1 MGALAW
7 TMMGLALWHFT
18 VFLPDRCWSGIV
30 GAFLGCVFGA
40 IVFGLL
46 INGFAVPGQHD
57 TNLTTALEA
66 VPGSLIGY
74 GIFYWLGARQEA
86 ASLRDDELPA
96 T

>member
-18 VFLPDRCWSGIV
+18 IFLPDRCWGGII

-40 IVFGLL
+40 ILFGLM
-46 INGFAVPGQHD
+46 IHGFSVPGQEATD
-57 TNLTTALEA
+57 LVTTLEA
-66 VPGSLIGY
+66 VPGAALGY
-74 GIFYWLGARQEA
+74 GFFYFLGMRREA
-86 ASLRDDELPA
+86 AEADEELLA

>member
-18 VFLPDRCWSGIV
+18 VFLPDRCWSGII

-40 IVFGLL
+40 VLFGLA
-46 INGFAVPGQHD
+46 INGFAVPGQDD
-57 TNLTTALEA
+57 TNLITALQA
-66 VPGSLIGY
+66 VPGTLLGY
-74 GIFYWLGARQEA
+74 GLFYWLGARQEA
-86 ASLRDDELPA
+86 AARHDDELPA